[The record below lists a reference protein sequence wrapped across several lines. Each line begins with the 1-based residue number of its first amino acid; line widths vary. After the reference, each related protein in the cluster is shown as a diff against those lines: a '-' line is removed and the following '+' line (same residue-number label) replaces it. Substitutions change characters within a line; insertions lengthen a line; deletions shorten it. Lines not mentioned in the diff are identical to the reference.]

1 MRYQQI
7 KPLSEQRLDEINMSP
22 ASLRQLASKIQGAK
36 AGLEFEL
43 VVRGMGGTDDDN
55 LVADYAA
62 DVRPQSINS
71 IIDFFDDG
79 EYNGPAEIRN
89 LREKLEEEFYDW
101 HSTEL
106 ADDFKNDSDAIA
118 ALADQV
124 KDENDELSINE
135 LNAAVAYEIK
145 SQGSIYQDLREEWD
159 DEHRDDYDDEAW
171 LRSSPAPYRN
181 MSDIE
186 GVEGITWPHWSY
198 AASNGTGADDI
209 TASFEAAVGRPVQ
222 VSTGYHDRK
231 ISRQTVG
238 DEFYIAEPD
247 SSIDT
252 DDDDDSGLEF
262 VSPPL
267 SINDMITDLRKV
279 ADWCNA
285 GNAYTNES
293 TGLHMNISIPNY
305 DQAKLDFV
313 KLAILMGDNHV
324 SSSFGRLGNTYAKS
338 AMDIVKN
345 KIRTNPE
352 SALGLLTQMKS
363 HLNTAASRIIHD
375 ASTSKYTSINVK
387 DGRVEFRSPGGNWLT
402 DVTKVENTLLRFVV
416 ALDAAMDET
425 KYKEEYA
432 KKLYKMLAPTGRDDS
447 TVQHFAQFAAGQLP
461 RSALVSFVRDTQRV
475 RQNQRQPQSAVH
487 VPEFEIYNRATDQ
500 QVHTFDAPS
509 AQQAAPVLRAYLT
522 QHGVSFSEYGART
535 TMAGDDERR
544 TNARNSA
551 ANVPASIEQSGGIAT
566 VEQE

>member
-43 VVRGMGGTDDDN
+43 VVRGMNGTDDDN
-55 LVADYAA
+55 LVQDYDA
-62 DVRPQSINS
+62 DVRPRNIDH
-71 IIDFFDDG
+71 IIDFFDNG

-101 HSTEL
+101 QSTEL
-106 ADDFKNDSDAIA
+106 ADEFKNDSDAMA

-171 LRSSPAPYRN
+171 LRSSSTPYRH

-186 GVEGITWPHWSY
+186 GVEGITWPDWSY
-198 AASNGTGADDI
+198 AVSNGTGADDI

-262 VSPPL
+262 VSPL

-285 GNAYTNES
+285 GNAYTNKS

-432 KKLYKMLAPTGRDDS
+432 KKLYKLLARDGDS
-447 TVQHFAQFAAGQLP
+447 DNTIQYFTKFAAGELSASSLSAFVQRARAQRAGSRPPPPP
-461 RSALVSFVRDTQRV
+461 RPARSTTAS
-475 RQNQRQPQSAVH
+475 
-487 VPEFEIYNRATDQ
+487 
-500 QVHTFDAPS
+500 
-509 AQQAAPVLRAYLT
+509 
-522 QHGVSFSEYGART
+522 GCRT
-535 TMAGDDERR
+535 TAP
-544 TNARNSA
+544 N
-551 ANVPASIEQSGGIAT
+551 
-566 VEQE
+566 